1 MTLIIKEHRR
11 PRWITLL
18 IIVASLTAL
27 TAIGVT
33 VSAHSGVGPAVPG
46 NYFTVVDSGGANDVN
61 SDQVDLTQMGRDD
74 TDSTKYSLFW
84 SWDSINSW
92 TGSGQTGDACAL
104 FDTGTD
110 GKIDKAVCARVSNF
124 NANPND
130 VRLLRQ
136 DAARP
141 VYLFDCS
148 NAKNDRCAQPS
159 GSLPYT
165 EGTQITA
172 GVLAGSTIAP
182 NLQTDTDP
190 FPAGQSNPHDTTIA
204 ITVLKSLVGNGNLVN
219 VCSYPSAGNGGNN
232 NPFDCIVNPGS
243 GFLKIVKV
251 AGTTSQVFSF
261 TVAPT
266 PSAGNP
272 VNITGSGNSGNLP
285 LSFTSTGSV
294 TEAAVSGWNLT
305 SASCTLANDDPT
317 GSFIAADRKV
327 TGITIQSGLL
337 TTCTFTNSPANGTLT
352 VIKSVINTAG
362 GSAVAS
368 DFAYSAGSAT
378 GLSGVTAAATPGN
391 SHSLAAGTAFAV
403 TEDGADANN
412 KITKGGVV
420 YNVSYSGT
428 CSGTIASTVTATCT
442 ITNTAQKAQPGIG
455 TTQTWTLNDAMA
467 LTSFRTGGTGGTAT
481 FTLYK
486 DNGALT
492 CQDGTQVYTSGAVN
506 VNNATGTAATTGG
519 YTTSTAGTY
528 RWLVVYSGNNLNDGI
543 TSNCVEV
550 TTLAQ

>member
-1 MTLIIKEHRR
+1 LTLIVKKHHR
-11 PRWITLL
+11 PRWVGLL
-18 IIVASLTAL
+18 VIVASLSAL
-27 TAIGVT
+27 TAIGAI
-33 VSAHSGVGPAVPG
+33 VSAHGATTVPS
-46 NYFTVVDSGGANDVN
+46 NYFTVVDSGGVNDVN

-74 TDSTKYSLFW
+74 TDSSKYSLFW
-84 SWDSINSW
+84 SWDSTSSW
-92 TGSGQTGDACAL
+92 AGSGQTGDACAL

-110 GKIDKAVCARVSNF
+110 GKIDKAVCARVN
-124 NANPND
+124 NPNAD
-130 VRLLRQ
+130 TTKVEIVPQ
-136 DAARP
+136 DATHP
-141 VYLFDCS
+141 VFLFNCS

-159 GSLPYT
+159 GALPYT
-165 EGTQITA
+165 VGTQITA
-172 GVLAGSTIAP
+172 GVLPGSSISP
-182 NLQTDTDP
+182 NLITETDP
-190 FPAGQSNPHDTTIA
+190 FTLGQSSPHDSTIA

-285 LSFTSTGSV
+285 LSFTTTGSV
-294 TEAAVSGWNLT
+294 TEAPVSGWNLT
-305 SASCTLANDDPT
+305 SAACTKADNTAT
-317 GSFIAADRKV
+317 GSFSTADRAV
-327 TGITIQSGLL
+327 TGITVQSGLL
-337 TTCTFTNSPANGTLT
+337 TTCTFTNARATGTLT
-352 VIKSVINTAG
+352 VIKVVDNTAG

-378 GLSGVTAAATPGN
+378 ALSGVTAAATPGN
-391 SHSLAAGTAFAV
+391 SHTLAAGTAFTV
-403 TEDGADANN
+403 TEDGLAAG

-420 YNVSYSGT
+420 YSVSYSGT
-428 CSGTIASTVTATCT
+428 CSGTIASATTATCT
-442 ITNTAQKAQPGIG
+442 ITNTADKAQPGIG
-455 TTQTWTLNDAMA
+455 TTQTWTLNDSMA
-467 LTSFRTGGTGGTAT
+467 LTSFRAGGTGGTAT

-486 DNGALT
+486 DNGTLT
-492 CQDGTQVYTSGAVN
+492 CEAGTQVYTSGLVS
-506 VNNATGTAATTGG
+506 VNNTNGTAATTGG

-528 RWLVVYSGNNLNDGI
+528 RWKVVYSGNDLNAGI